1 MSPETARRLTR
12 NEALERIAEPV
23 VCGVGPAPHEHVGA
37 LVVDVDLHLA
47 HGERVVEAVRQR
59 HPDRD
64 RAEVVHFEAGD
75 LHVRL
80 YVHDRVGAVGGRRW

>member
-23 VCGVGPAPHEHVGA
+23 VCRVRSAPHEHVGA

-47 HGERVVEAVRQR
+47 HGKRVVEAVCQR
-59 HPDRD
+59 HADRD
-64 RAEVVHFEAGD
+64 RAEVVHFEARTCTSGCTSTT
-75 LHVRL
+75 V
-80 YVHDRVGAVGGRRW
+80 